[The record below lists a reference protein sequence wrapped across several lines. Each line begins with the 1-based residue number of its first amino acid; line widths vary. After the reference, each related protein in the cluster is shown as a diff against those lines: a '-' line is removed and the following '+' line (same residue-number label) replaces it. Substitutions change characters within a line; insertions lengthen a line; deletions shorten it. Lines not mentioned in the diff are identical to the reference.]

1 MFWETLQ
8 TVFDAFGSIVFVPV
22 ILAIV
27 ALVLGAG
34 SKKAFQSALFAGVG
48 LVGFNFITAGFTPV
62 VTPVVQRMVE
72 VSGIN
77 LPVLDI
83 GWQAIAAVAY
93 STQVGMMYI
102 GIGILWQLL
111 LFFTRFTPIFM
122 PSDLWNNYSF
132 IVWGSMIYQI
142 TENMILAFA
151 TMLFSNA
158 VILVFSE
165 IYQKR
170 WVSYY
175 GYEGTIMT
183 APHHTGSVPLIIGLD
198 WILSKL
204 GANKI
209 NISSDKI
216 EEKLGFLGEPMTIG
230 LMVGFLIGFLGNL
243 GRLGTIDAWAEM
255 TKVAITTAAVMAIFP
270 RVAGIFSNAFGILTD
285 ASKKKINKGES
296 RDFYI
301 AVNDAIGYGESATLT
316 TGLLM
321 IPIALLLAFILP
333 FNLVIPV
340 LVLTGFP
347 YKSEIAISITNGNIF
362 KSLLITAIIFSI
374 ELWVASV
381 NAPIITSIAQST
393 GLEIPAG
400 AMMVVGFT
408 VSNPI
413 LFLIFR
419 IFLTQNIFLITTM
432 VMIFVVFYVW
442 YRKNKNKVD
451 NYLDRQAEASV
462 GHMQVEGAVI

>member
-1 MFWETLQ
+1 MVWETLQ
-8 TVFDAFGSIVFVPV
+8 LVFDAFGSIVFVPI

-34 SKKAFQSALFAGVG
+34 PKKSFQAALFAGVG
-48 LVGFNFITAGFTPV
+48 LVGFNFITSGFTPV

-102 GIGILWQLL
+102 GIGILWQLI

-142 TENMILAFA
+142 TENIWLALA

-158 VILVFSE
+158 VILIFSE

-170 WVSYY
+170 WVDYY

-183 APHHTGSVPLIIGLD
+183 APHHTGSVPIIIALD
-198 WILSKL
+198 WVLSKV

-209 NISSDKI
+209 VISSDKI
-216 EEKLGFLGEPMTIG
+216 EEKMGFLGEPMTIG

-243 GRLGTIDAWAEM
+243 NRLGTIQAWAEM

-270 RVAGIFSNAFGILTD
+270 RVAGIFANAFAILTD
-285 ASKKKINKGES
+285 ASKKKISQGQS
-296 RDFYI
+296 RNFYI

-362 KSLLITAIIFSI
+362 KSLIITSIIFGF
-374 ELWVASV
+374 ELWVASM
-381 NAPIITSIAQST
+381 NAPIITSIAQTT

-419 IFLTQNIFLITTM
+419 IFLTQNYILIAITI
-432 VMIFVVFYVW
+432 VVFVVFYVW
-442 YRKNKNKVD
+442 YRKNKDSVD
-451 NYLDRQAEASV
+451 TYLDNQAKASIGHETLEEAL
-462 GHMQVEGAVI
+462 

>member
-1 MFWETLQ
+1 M
-8 TVFDAFGSIVFVPV
+8 
-22 ILAIV
+22 
-27 ALVLGAG
+27 VLGAG
-34 SKKAFQSALFAGVG
+34 PKKSFQAALFAGVG
-48 LVGFNFITAGFTPV
+48 LVGFGFITSGFTPV

-93 STQVGMMYI
+93 STEVGMMYI
-102 GIGILWQLL
+102 GVGILWQLL
-111 LFFTRFTPIFM
+111 LFFTHFTPIFM

-142 TENMILAFA
+142 TQNIWLALA
-151 TMLFSNA
+151 TMLFSNV
-158 VILVFSE
+158 VILIFSE

-170 WVSYY
+170 WEDYY
-175 GYEGTIMT
+175 GYEGTVMT

-198 WILSKL
+198 WILSKI

-209 NISSDKI
+209 VINSEKI
-216 EEKLGFLGEPMTIG
+216 EEKMGFLGEPMTIG

-243 GRLGTIDAWAEM
+243 NRLGTIEAWAEM

-270 RVAGIFSNAFGILTD
+270 RVAGIFANAFAILTD
-285 ASKKKINKGES
+285 ASKKKIGNGQS
-296 RDFYI
+296 RNFYI

-347 YKSEIAISITNGNIF
+347 YKAEIAISITNGNIF
-362 KSLLITAIIFSI
+362 KSLLITSIIFAF
-374 ELWVASV
+374 ELWVASM
-381 NAPIITSIAQST
+381 NAPVITMIAQST
-393 GLEIPAG
+393 GLEIPVG

-408 VSNPI
+408 VSNPV

-419 IFLTQNIFLITTM
+419 IFLTQNYVLIGAT
-432 VMIFVVFYVW
+432 VVGFILFSIW
-442 YRKNKNKVD
+442 YRKNKPSVD
-451 NYLDRQAEASV
+451 TYLDKQANASIGHEILKEA
-462 GHMQVEGAVI
+462 A